1 MKRLVWVL
9 LLCSG
14 HLYAQDSTLL
24 TLEQAQ
30 QLARDNYPLLRQKPV
45 LDSILRLQVKNT
57 NSAYLPQA
65 ELNGQA
71 TYQSAV
77 TEIPFKVPG
86 VSIPEFAKD
95 QYKATIDVK
104 QLLYDGGAT
113 RQQRELQA
121 VQQQTE
127 QQHIEVELYK
137 VKQQVT
143 QTYFNA
149 LLAEEYIKAARL
161 NQADI
166 SQRIERLSAGVQH
179 GTVLPSNVNILKAE
193 LLRTEQQELSAASS
207 REANL
212 AVLQLLTGYQVPG
225 AVKLAVPA
233 AAAVA
238 ETDTLLR
245 PELQLYRLQSSALDH
260 QAKLTATRP
269 MPRVSAFV
277 QGGYGRPGLNML
289 NNDFA
294 SFYMTG
300 IRLNWTLWNWRYHRK
315 EQDILRLQQ
324 KNIDH
329 QSETF
334 TLNTRTQLA
343 QQGTDIKRLLQT
355 LEKDDDILDL
365 RTSVKES
372 SAVQLDNGVITVHD
386 YITDLNAVMQ
396 ARIDQS
402 THQVQLALARINYQ
416 LIQGY

>member
-14 HLYAQDSTLL
+14 QLYAQDSTLL
-24 TLEQAQ
+24 TLEQVQ

-113 RQQRELQA
+113 REQRELQA

-127 QQHIEVELYK
+127 QQRIEVELYK

-166 SQRIERLSAGVQH
+166 HQRIDRLSAGVQQ

-193 LLRTEQQELSAASS
+193 LLRTEQQ
-207 REANL
+207 
-212 AVLQLLTGYQVPG
+212 
-225 AVKLAVPA
+225 
-233 AAAVA
+233 
-238 ETDTLLR
+238 
-245 PELQLYRLQSSALDH
+245 
-260 QAKLTATRP
+260 
-269 MPRVSAFV
+269 
-277 QGGYGRPGLNML
+277 
-289 NNDFA
+289 
-294 SFYMTG
+294 
-300 IRLNWTLWNWRYHRK
+300 
-315 EQDILRLQQ
+315 
-324 KNIDH
+324 
-329 QSETF
+329 
-334 TLNTRTQLA
+334 
-343 QQGTDIKRLLQT
+343 
-355 LEKDDDILDL
+355 
-365 RTSVKES
+365 
-372 SAVQLDNGVITVHD
+372 
-386 YITDLNAVMQ
+386 
-396 ARIDQS
+396 
-402 THQVQLALARINYQ
+402 
-416 LIQGY
+416 

>member
-24 TLEQAQ
+24 TLEQVQ

-95 QYKATIDVK
+95 QYRATIDVK

-127 QQHIEVELYK
+127 QQRIEVELYK

-166 SQRIERLSAGVQH
+166 HQRIDRLSAGVQN
-179 GTVLPSNVNILKAE
+179 GTVLPSNVNMLKAE

-212 AVLQLLTGYQVPG
+212 AVLQLLTGYQAPG
-225 AVKLAVPA
+225 AVKLAIPA
-233 AAAVA
+233 ITAAP

-245 PELQLYRLQSSALDH
+245 PELQLYRLQSSALDQ

-294 SFYMTG
+294 AFYMTG
-300 IRLNWTLWNWRYHRK
+300 IRFNWTLWNWRYHRK

-329 QSETF
+329 QSEAF

-343 QQGTDIKRLLQT
+343 QQRTDINRLVQT

>member
-14 HLYAQDSTLL
+14 QLYAQDSILL
-24 TLEQAQ
+24 TLEQVQ

-104 QLLYDGGAT
+104 QLLYDGGTT
-113 RQQRELQA
+113 REQRELQA

-127 QQHIEVELYK
+127 QQRIEVELYK

-166 SQRIERLSAGVQH
+166 HQRIDRLSAGVQQ

-193 LLRTEQQELSAASS
+193 LLRTEQQELSAAAS
-207 REANL
+207 REGNL
-212 AVLQLLTGYQVPG
+212 AVLQLLTGYQAPG
-225 AVKLAVPA
+225 PVKLAIPSI
-233 AAAVA
+233 AAVP
-238 ETDTLLR
+238 ETDSLLR
-245 PELQLYRLQSSALDH
+245 PELQLYRLQSSTLDH

-343 QQGTDIKRLLQT
+343 QQRTDINRLVQT

>member
-14 HLYAQDSTLL
+14 QLYAQDSTLL
-24 TLEQAQ
+24 TLEQVQ

-104 QLLYDGGAT
+104 QLLYDGGTT
-113 RQQRELQA
+113 REQRELQA

-127 QQHIEVELYK
+127 QQRIEVELYK

-166 SQRIERLSAGVQH
+166 HQRIDRLSAGVQQ

-193 LLRTEQQELSAASS
+193 LLRTEQQELSAAAS
-207 REANL
+207 REGNL
-212 AVLQLLTGYQVPG
+212 AVLQLLTGYQAPG
-225 AVKLAVPA
+225 PVKLAIPSI
-233 AAAVA
+233 AAVP
-238 ETDTLLR
+238 ETDSLLR
-245 PELQLYRLQSSALDH
+245 PELQLYRLQSSTLDH

-343 QQGTDIKRLLQT
+343 QQRTDINRLVET

>member
-14 HLYAQDSTLL
+14 QLYAQDSTLL
-24 TLEQAQ
+24 TLEQVQ

-113 RQQRELQA
+113 REQRELQA

-127 QQHIEVELYK
+127 QQRIEVELYK

-166 SQRIERLSAGVQH
+166 HQRIDRLSAGVQ
-179 GTVLPSNVNILKAE
+179 
-193 LLRTEQQELSAASS
+193 RR
-207 REANL
+207 REPARL
-212 AVLQLLTGYQVPG
+212 DTGVER
-225 AVKLAVPA
+225 LEPA
-233 AAAVA
+233 AGG
-238 ETDTLLR
+238 E
-245 PELQLYRLQSSALDH
+245 PERERSEE
-260 QAKLTATRP
+260 R
-269 MPRVSAFV
+269 RVGKECRS
-277 QGGYGRPGLNML
+277 RWSP
-289 NNDFA
+289 
-294 SFYMTG
+294 
-300 IRLNWTLWNWRYHRK
+300 YH
-315 EQDILRLQQ
+315 
-324 KNIDH
+324 
-329 QSETF
+329 
-334 TLNTRTQLA
+334 
-343 QQGTDIKRLLQT
+343 
-355 LEKDDDILDL
+355 
-365 RTSVKES
+365 
-372 SAVQLDNGVITVHD
+372 
-386 YITDLNAVMQ
+386 
-396 ARIDQS
+396 
-402 THQVQLALARINYQ
+402 
-416 LIQGY
+416 

>member
-14 HLYAQDSTLL
+14 QLYAQDSTLL
-24 TLEQAQ
+24 TLDQVQ
-30 QLARDNYPLLRQKPV
+30 QLACNNYPLLRQKPV

-57 NSAYLPQA
+57 NSAFLPQA

-86 VSIPEFAKD
+86 VNIPEFSKD
-95 QYKATIDVK
+95 QYRATIDVK

-113 RQQRELQA
+113 REQRQLQA

-127 QQHIEVELYK
+127 QQRIEVELYK
-137 VKQQVT
+137 VKRQVT

-161 NQADI
+161 NQDDI
-166 SQRIERLSAGVQH
+166 RQRIERLSAGVQH

-193 LLRTEQQELSAASS
+193 LLRTEQQELSAAAS
-207 REANL
+207 RDGQL
-212 AVLQLLTGYQVPG
+212 AVLQLLTGYQAPG
-225 AVKLAVPA
+225 PVKLAIPSINAVP
-233 AAAVA
+233 

-245 PELQLYRLQSSALDH
+245 PELQLYRLQVSALDH

-294 SFYMTG
+294 GFYMTG

-329 QSETF
+329 QSAAF

-343 QQGTDIKRLLQT
+343 QQRTDIRRLLQT
-355 LEKDDDILDL
+355 LEKDDEILDL

>member
-14 HLYAQDSTLL
+14 QLYAQDSTLL
-24 TLEQAQ
+24 TLEQVQ

-104 QLLYDGGAT
+104 QLLYDGGTT
-113 RQQRELQA
+113 REQRELQA

-127 QQHIEVELYK
+127 QQRIEVELYK

-166 SQRIERLSAGVQH
+166 HQRIDRLSAGVQQ

-193 LLRTEQQELSAASS
+193 LLRTEQQELSAAAS
-207 REANL
+207 REGNL
-212 AVLQLLTGYQVPG
+212 AVLQLLTGYQAPG
-225 AVKLAVPA
+225 PVKLAIPSI
-233 AAAVA
+233 AAVP
-238 ETDTLLR
+238 ETDSLLR
-245 PELQLYRLQSSALDH
+245 PELQLYRLQSSTLDH

-343 QQGTDIKRLLQT
+343 QQRTDINRLVQT

>member
-14 HLYAQDSTLL
+14 RLYAQDSTLL
-24 TLEQAQ
+24 TLERVQ

-71 TYQSAV
+71 TYQSDV

-86 VSIPEFAKD
+86 VNIPEFAKD
-95 QYKATIDVK
+95 QYRATIDVK

-121 VQQQTE
+121 IQQQTE
-127 QQHIEVELYK
+127 QQRLEVELYK

-149 LLAEEYIKAARL
+149 LLAEEYIRAARL

-166 SQRIERLSAGVQH
+166 RQRIDRLSAGVRH
-179 GTVLPSNVNILKAE
+179 GTVLPSNVNMLKAE
-193 LLRTEQQELSAASS
+193 LLKTEQQELSAAAS
-207 REANL
+207 RQGNL
-212 AVLQLLTGYQVPG
+212 AVLQLLTGYEAPG
-225 AVKLAVPA
+225 PVKLVLPGTVA
-233 AAAVA
+233 APQA
-238 ETDTLLR
+238 DSLLR
-245 PELQLYRLQSSALDH
+245 PELQLYRLQSASLDQ

-289 NNDFA
+289 SNDF
-294 SFYMTG
+294 STFYMGG
-300 IRLNWTLWNWRYHRK
+300 IRLNWTLWNWRYHRT
-315 EQDILRLQQ
+315 EQNILRLQQ
-324 KNIDH
+324 RNIDH

-334 TLNTRTQLA
+334 TLNTRAQLA
-343 QQGTDIKRLLQT
+343 QQRTDIDRLVQT
-355 LEKDDDILDL
+355 LEKDEDILAL

-416 LIQGY
+416 LIKGY